1 MKKVIVFGSLN
12 MDITIECD
20 TMPKAGETLEGR
32 NFFTNPGGK
41 GGNQA
46 VAAAKLGA
54 PTYMIARVGKDLFGG
69 QVQSALA
76 GYGVDCTYL
85 SESESKNTGVAVIT
99 RCEGDNRIVLSS
111 GANHEMTA
119 RDVDTILEQVS
130 EPQDIFVTQ
139 YECESAAVI
148 GSLHF
153 MAAAKRRGL
162 FTLFNPAPAKAIPSE
177 AYPNIDLIVVN
188 QTECEYLT
196 GLYPTEATS
205 CQNALNRFLA
215 MGVGNAIITLGSR
228 GSICRIGEKIVK
240 IESYSVPNV
249 DTTAA
254 GDTYIGALASALVR
268 GDTMDACMRFA
279 TKAAALTITRQGA
292 QISIRQGAQIS
303 IPYQNE
309 IETYFKE
316 ELI

>member
-69 QVQSALA
+69 QLRSALA

-85 SESESKNTGVAVIT
+85 SESDSKNTGVAVIT
-99 RCEGDNRIVLSS
+99 RCEGDNRIILSS

-119 RDVDTILEQVS
+119 RDVDTVLEQVS

-139 YECESAAVI
+139 YECDAAAVI
-148 GSLHF
+148 DSL
-153 MAAAKRRGL
+153 AAAKRRGL
-162 FTLFNPAPAKAIPSE
+162 FTLFNPAPAKAIPPE
-177 AYPNIDLIVVN
+177 AYSNIDLIVVN

-196 GLYPTEATS
+196 GLYPTEAAS
-205 CQNALNRFLA
+205 CQNALNRFFA

-228 GSICRIGEKIVK
+228 GSICRIGTETVQV
-240 IESYSVPNV
+240 ESYSVPNV

-268 GDTMDACMRFA
+268 GDTMEDSMRFA
-279 TKAAALTITRQGA
+279 TKAAALTIT
-292 QISIRQGAQIS
+292 RQGAQIS

-316 ELI
+316 ELV